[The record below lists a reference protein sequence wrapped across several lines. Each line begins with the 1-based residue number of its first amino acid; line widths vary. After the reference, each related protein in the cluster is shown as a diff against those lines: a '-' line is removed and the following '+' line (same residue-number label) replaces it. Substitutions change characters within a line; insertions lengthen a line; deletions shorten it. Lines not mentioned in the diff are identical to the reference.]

1 MSLSN
6 VKIIYVV
13 ACVVLGLIILGP
25 TLALVISFPGG
36 EPFSELYV
44 LGSDQLAE
52 GYPFNVQAGV
62 NYNVSVGVTNHLSD
76 LGYYV
81 VYVKLR
87 NQTDPLPNATAET
100 SSPVEPLNEYRF
112 TLRDSEVW
120 EKNLVF
126 SLGEVVIVGNSCRIA
141 SFSMDNTVFN
151 VEKNTIWNETT
162 HGFYYE
168 LFFELWLYNTTSSLL
183 QFNNRFVGF
192 WLNVTKN
199 SL

>member
-52 GYPFNVQAGV
+52 GYPFNVQASV
-62 NYNVSVGVTNHLSD
+62 NYNVSVGVTNHLGD

-100 SSPVEPLNEYRF
+100 SSPLEPLNEYRF
-112 TLRDSEVW
+112 TLRDSEDW
-120 EKNLVF
+120 EKNLAF
-126 SLGEVVIVGNSCRIA
+126 SLGGVVIVGNSCSIA